1 MLIVEVADIWS
12 KFVVRKKEVGAME
25 ICGNVAEV
33 NYDVRSHLHL
43 HCFLYSLR

>member
-12 KFVVRKKEVGAME
+12 KFVVRKKEVGAMD

-33 NYDVRSHLHL
+33 NYDVTQA
-43 HCFLYSLR
+43 F